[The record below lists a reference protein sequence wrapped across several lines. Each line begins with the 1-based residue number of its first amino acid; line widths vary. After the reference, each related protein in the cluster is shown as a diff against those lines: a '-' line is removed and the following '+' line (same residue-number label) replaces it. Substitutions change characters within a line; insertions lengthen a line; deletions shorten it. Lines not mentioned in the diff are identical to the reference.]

1 MKYSLSIID
10 ITGKTVAQERVSVN
24 QGVMDLPTMGSG
36 IYMINLMSSNEVL
49 TSIRW
54 VVE

>member
-1 MKYSLSIID
+1 
-10 ITGKTVAQERVSVN
+10 
-24 QGVMDLPTMGSG
+24 MGSG